1 MWSSKLLYFR
11 VDVDYILSLILCT
24 SLNWENAVIRGGG
37 NWTLG
42 MNNMNVYYKYS
53 IVCFHKCINA
63 HVELQTTVE

>member
-37 NWTLG
+37 R
-42 MNNMNVYYKYS
+42 
-53 IVCFHKCINA
+53 
-63 HVELQTTVE
+63 ELNIRNEQYECLL